1 MSAGTRAHSNAHV
14 SCWRDRTRP
23 LHPRSAGTR
32 PLHDP
37 WRHQGIIV
45 EDERTADGRTA
56 RAATVFLTGRE
67 CPWRCVMCDLWQY
80 TIAGDTPRGAIP
92 TQVAAARDELR
103 GRPEVISQLKLYNAG
118 SFFDPRAL
126 PEEDYDGVAAHI
138 AGLERVVVE
147 SHPAL
152 VGCRVDLFL
161 EALNRH
167 CAVGAATIQ
176 LEVAMGLET
185 VHPDAL
191 HRLNKRM
198 TVDEFALAC
207 EQLRRRGASVRAF
220 LLISPPFV
228 PAVQQDDWLQR
239 SIDVAFSCGA
249 SVVSLIPTRSGNG
262 RWRPWLRKEI
272 FGRHGSRTSSAAS
285 SRRLPCVLIA
295 AGSSSISGT
304 FGAVLPARTVSRR
317 GARAFTRSISNN
329 GSSRSL
335 RVPCV
340 ASA

>member
-1 MSAGTRAHSNAHV
+1 MQMYPVGATK
-14 SCWRDRTRP
+14 RDRFILDRRQPRP
-23 LHPRSAGTR
+23 LQ
-32 PLHDP
+32 DP
-37 WRHQGIIV
+37 WRHQGILV
-45 EDERTADGRTA
+45 EDERTADGRIA

-67 CPWRCVMCDLWQY
+67 CPWRCAMCDLWQY

-92 TQVAAARDELR
+92 TQVGAARDELR

-152 VGCRVDLFL
+152 VGYRVDLFL
-161 EALNRH
+161 EALNRQR
-167 CAVGAATIQ
+167 AVGTATI
-176 LEVAMGLET
+176 LEVAIGLET
-185 VHPDAL
+185 VHPEAL
-191 HRLNKRM
+191 DRLNKRM
-198 TVDEFALAC
+198 TVDGFALAC
-207 EQLRRRGASVRAF
+207 EQLRGRGASVRAF

-249 SVVSLIPTRSGNG
+249 WWYRSFRPDRATE
-262 RWRPWLRKEI
+262 RWRPWLRKEL
-272 FGRHGSRTSSAAS
+272 FGRHGWKTSSAAS
-285 SRRLPCVLIA
+285 SRRLPCILIA

-304 FGAVLPARTVSRR
+304 FSAFLPARTVSRR
-317 GARAFTRSISNN
+317 GARAFTRSISSN
-329 GSSRSL
+329 GCSRGL

>member
-1 MSAGTRAHSNAHV
+1 MHMYPVGATE
-14 SCWRDRTRP
+14 RDRFILDRREP
-23 LHPRSAGTR
+23 R

-67 CPWRCVMCDLWQY
+67 CPWRCAMCDLWQY
-80 TIAGDTPRGAIP
+80 TIARDTPRGAIP

-161 EALNRH
+161 EALSRH

-191 HRLNKRM
+191 DRLNKRM

-262 RWRPWLRKEI
+262 ALEAL
-272 FGRHGSRTSSAAS
+272 AAEGNF
-285 SRRLPCVLIA
+285 RAPRLEDVE
-295 AGSSSISGT
+295 
-304 FGAVLPARTVSRR
+304 
-317 GARAFTRSISNN
+317 RSIESALAVRPDRGRIFVDLWDLRRCSACPHCFEARRARLHAVNLEQRFFSQPSCTVCGFGV
-329 GSSRSL
+329 GS
-335 RVPCV
+335 
-340 ASA
+340 

>member
-1 MSAGTRAHSNAHV
+1 MHMYPVGATE
-14 SCWRDRTRP
+14 RDRFILDRREP
-23 LHPRSAGTR
+23 R

-92 TQVAAARDELR
+92 TQVAAAHDELR

-147 SHPAL
+147 THPAL
-152 VGCRVDLFL
+152 VGYRVDLFL

-167 CAVGAATIQ
+167 CAAGTPTS

-185 VHPDAL
+185 VHPGAL
-191 HRLNKRM
+191 DRLNKRM
-198 TVDEFALAC
+198 TVDEFALAS
-207 EQLRRRGASVRAF
+207 EQLRRRGASVRVF

-228 PAVQQDDWLQR
+228 PATQQDDWLQQ

-262 RWRPWLRKEI
+262 ALEAL
-272 FGRHGSRTSSAAS
+272 GAE
-285 SRRLPCVLIA
+285 
-295 AGSSSISGT
+295 GT
-304 FGAVLPARTVSRR
+304 FRAPRLEDVERGIESALAVRPDRGRIFVDLWDLQRFAACPHCFEARRARLHTINLEQRLFSPPSCTVC
-317 GARAFTRSISNN
+317 GF
-329 GSSRSL
+329 GVSS
-335 RVPCV
+335 
-340 ASA
+340 